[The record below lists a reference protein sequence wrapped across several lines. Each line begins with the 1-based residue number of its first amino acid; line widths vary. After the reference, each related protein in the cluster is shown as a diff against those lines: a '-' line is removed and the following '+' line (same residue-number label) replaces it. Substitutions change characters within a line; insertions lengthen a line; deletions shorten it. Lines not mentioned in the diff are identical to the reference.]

1 MATLAE
7 IMGMSE
13 EDINALT
20 PGTEEYRQRML
31 ASGNADAAE
40 DLFRIAEKEDKKIK
54 AENKAKATPF
64 FINNEALSK
73 FADPNYQ
80 PKTIMEQFAD
90 PKNVPMSP
98 FEKAAK
104 DRTTSDKLRS
114 GRLELANIASDK
126 RLDQGVDF
134 LKKIALDKKEQAR
147 KEKLKKETMA
157 AQAEANKFVPKDT
170 VLGRIFDKRVK
181 PGEEISNRD
190 KAFAYIRNIS
200 DNLLERRLVGGK
212 EGTDTLSRILGPGG
226 GLEEGRLEV
235 EALEDEAIALREK
248 GETKAAAAI
257 DTLLDRQKTAYEI
270 KKIDSEAMKNIAE
283 AAKTDY
289 SKATQQAMELATIR
303 GFAPGTAEYMAEV
316 DAILSVAV
324 TEGQASIIKDLADL
338 QSQLSI
344 MDPDSEEAKAMQD
357 RISMLQRKSVGTTMD
372 TDAYKLPEMTINPDG
387 SLKTS

>member
-20 PGTEEYRQRML
+20 PGTEEYKQRMEG
-31 ASGNADAAE
+31 SSPYGVE
-40 DLFRIAEKEDKKIK
+40 EYQRIAEKM
-54 AENKAKATPF
+54 NKEASKEKATPF

-90 PKNVPMSP
+90 PKNVPMSL

-134 LKKIALDKKEQAR
+134 LKKIALDKKEKAR

-190 KAFAYIRNIS
+190 KAF
-200 DNLLERRLVGGK
+200 
-212 EGTDTLSRILGPGG
+212 
-226 GLEEGRLEV
+226 
-235 EALEDEAIALREK
+235 
-248 GETKAAAAI
+248 
-257 DTLLDRQKTAYEI
+257 
-270 KKIDSEAMKNIAE
+270 
-283 AAKTDY
+283 
-289 SKATQQAMELATIR
+289 
-303 GFAPGTAEYMAEV
+303 
-316 DAILSVAV
+316 
-324 TEGQASIIKDLADL
+324 
-338 QSQLSI
+338 
-344 MDPDSEEAKAMQD
+344 
-357 RISMLQRKSVGTTMD
+357 
-372 TDAYKLPEMTINPDG
+372 G
-387 SLKTS
+387 S